1 MWEDYTAMWTKDT
14 EKLRDGSRIA
24 VIGGGPGGSFS
35 AFFLLQMADQAG
47 LDIALEVFESKD
59 FSLLGSPGC
68 NHCGGVV
75 SESLVQILGAEGMI
89 LPQSVVQRGIDA
101 YTFHSGN
108 ISLRIE
114 TPVHEKRIATVYRG
128 GPKAP
133 KKAPWENFDSYLL
146 GLAREK
152 GAKLI
157 HANVERL
164 WTENGRPM
172 AEAGGKVYGPYDLMV
187 GAVGVNTNGLKLFK
201 EIGFHHEGPKTARAY
216 LAELHLS
223 REGMKDALG
232 DAIHIFFQRIPGL
245 TFGAIIPKGEYAT
258 MCLIGHID
266 DRVVTMF
273 LKSDEIHRLFPLEMG
288 MPTRVCTCHPLMNV
302 GGPSRPFSKRIVLVG
317 DCGMTRLYKDGIG
330 AAYEIAKA
338 LATTAVFEG
347 VSERDFRTHF
357 MPACDRMARDNRIGR
372 LCFLAFSLI
381 RNVGFLRRA
390 ALSMAGKEQRYPGE
404 RREMSMLMWDI
415 FTGSASY
422 KETFLRSVRPR
433 FLFTQFKESVLEL
446 FSSPKSDKQ

>member
-1 MWEDYTAMWTKDT
+1 MQ
-14 EKLRDGSRIA
+14 LGDGSRIA
-24 VIGGGPGGSFS
+24 VIGGGPAGSFS

-47 LDIALEVFESKD
+47 LDMKVEVFESKD
-59 FSLLGSPGC
+59 FSLLGPPGC

-75 SESLVQILGAEGMI
+75 SESLVQILAAEGMV
-89 LPQSVVQRGIDA
+89 LPQSVVQRGIEA
-101 YTFHSGN
+101 YTIHSGN
-108 ISLRIE
+108 ISLRIN

-133 KKAPWENFDSYLL
+133 KKVPWENFDSYLL

-164 WTENGRPM
+164 WTENGWPM
-172 AEAGGKVYGPYDLMV
+172 AEAGRKVYGPYDLMV
-187 GAVGVNTNGLKLFK
+187 GAVGVNTNSLKLFK
-201 EIGFHHEGPKTARAY
+201 EMGFRYEEPKTARAY
-216 LAELHLS
+216 IAELHLNQ
-223 REGMKDALG
+223 GGLKDALG
-232 DAIHIFFQRIPGL
+232 DAIHIFFQPIPDL
-245 TFGAIIPKGEYAT
+245 IFGAIIPKGEYAT
-258 MCLIGHID
+258 LCLIGDID
-266 DRVVTMF
+266 DRLVTTF
-273 LKSDEIHRLFPLEMG
+273 LNSDEMHRLFPPDIG
-288 MPTRVCTCHPLMNV
+288 MPIRVCTCQPLLNV
-302 GGPSRPFSKRIVLVG
+302 GGPDRSFSNRTVLVG

-347 VSERDFRTHF
+347 VSEGDFRTHF
-357 MPACDRMARDNRIGR
+357 LPICKRMARDNLIGK
-372 LCFLAFSLI
+372 LCFLVVSLI

-422 KETFLRSVRPR
+422 KEIFLRSLRPR
-433 FLFTQFKESVLEL
+433 FLFNQFQESVLEV
-446 FSSPKSDKQ
+446 FSSTKSDKS

>member
-1 MWEDYTAMWTKDT
+1 MRAHDT
-14 EKLRDGSRIA
+14 EQLGDGSRIA

-47 LDIALEVFESKD
+47 LEIAVEVFEGKD
-59 FSLLGSPGC
+59 FSLVGPPGC

-75 SESLVQILGAEGMI
+75 SESLVQILAAEGMV

-101 YTFHSGN
+101 YTIHSSG
-108 ISLRIE
+108 IFLRIN
-114 TPVHEKRIATVYRG
+114 TPMHEKRIATVYRG
-128 GPKAP
+128 GPKAQP
-133 KKAPWENFDSYLL
+133 PWETFDSYLL
-146 GLAREK
+146 GLARGK

-201 EIGFHHEGPKTARAY
+201 GMEFHYEDPKTARAY
-216 LAELHLS
+216 IAELHLG

-258 MCLIGHID
+258 MCLIGRID
-266 DRVVTMF
+266 DKVVTMF
-273 LKSDEIHRLFPLEMG
+273 LNSDEMHRLFPPDIG
-288 MPTRVCTCHPLMNV
+288 MPTRVCTCQPLLNV
-302 GGPSRPFSKRIVLVG
+302 GGPVRPFSNRVVLVG

-338 LATTAVFEG
+338 LATTAVLEG
-347 VSERDFRTHF
+347 VSERDFSIHF
-357 MPACDRMARDNRIGR
+357 FPACKRMARDNGIGK
-372 LCFLAFSLI
+372 LCFLAVSLI

-390 ALSMAGKEQRYPGE
+390 ALSMAGKEQRYAGE

-422 KETFLRSVRPR
+422 KEIFLRSVRPR
-433 FLFTQFKESVLEL
+433 FLFTLFKESVLEL
-446 FSSPKSDKQ
+446 FSSTKSDTE